1 MTRNPLQPLVR
12 SCLVVV
18 ALTFAHP
25 AVAAEAVPPDKH
37 LEQGLTALE
46 RGAFE
51 DAVSSLSEAA
61 RLYERASKP
70 TAQAAALMPLARA
83 YSAIGQYRQA
93 IKTLEAALEL
103 TEKSGEKAR
112 IAAVLAGLGN
122 AHIAIGSLPAAEGYL
137 QNSLS
142 LARALGDSALAA
154 SILNDLGNVSAMN
167 KKYPEAI
174 AAYRESIVLAK
185 RVGHRLLTARALTN
199 SAAALR
205 QNGAPQEAETSLDAA
220 FDHLRLLSPSHD
232 TAFGLTSVGLA
243 YRDLRPALQNAS
255 GRLSLR
261 AAEALNQAATVAEAL
276 GDRRTTS
283 YAWGYLGALYED
295 EGRYTEALQLTR
307 KAIFAA
313 QQQMNAPES
322 LYRWQWQAGR
332 LLKKQGTV
340 DDALSAYRRAVH
352 TLQSIRP
359 ELSVTY
365 GGLQTSF
372 RESVGPVY
380 FELVDLLLQR
390 AGSLQNR
397 DQVGAYLVEARAAVE
412 LLKAAELRDYFRDDC
427 VDTLLSKTTGLDV
440 VSRTAVVV
448 YPILLPDRMELL
460 VSLPTGLKRFS
471 VQVGAAALTREVR
484 ELRHKLEKRTT
495 REYLSHAQRLYEWL
509 MRPLEADLAALRI
522 DTLVFVPDGPLRTI
536 PMAALHDGKQ
546 FLVEKY
552 ALAITPGLNLTDP
565 RPINRQSMKVL
576 AVGVTEPVQGFP
588 PLPNVSVELEA
599 LRSLFGSTTLVN
611 REFVVS
617 KLEKELK
624 EEPFTIVHVASH
636 GHFGA
641 DVRDTF
647 LLAFDD
653 KLTIDRL
660 DQLVGVFKFRDDPLD
675 LLTLSACDTAAGDD
689 RAALGLAGVA
699 VKAGARSA
707 VATLWDINDRVSA
720 DLVVEFY
727 RELGNPAVSRAN
739 ALRRAQMKIL
749 ADPRYEHPGFWSPF
763 LLINNWL

>member
-122 AHIAIGSLPAAEGYL
+122 SHIAIGSLPAAEGYL

-154 SILNDLGNVSAMN
+154 SILNDLGNVSAIN

-220 FDHLRLLSPSHD
+220 FDHFRLLSPSHD

-261 AAEALNQAATVAEAL
+261 AAEALNQAATVA
-276 GDRRTTS
+276 
-283 YAWGYLGALYED
+283 
-295 EGRYTEALQLTR
+295 
-307 KAIFAA
+307 
-313 QQQMNAPES
+313 
-322 LYRWQWQAGR
+322 
-332 LLKKQGTV
+332 
-340 DDALSAYRRAVH
+340 
-352 TLQSIRP
+352 
-359 ELSVTY
+359 
-365 GGLQTSF
+365 
-372 RESVGPVY
+372 
-380 FELVDLLLQR
+380 
-390 AGSLQNR
+390 
-397 DQVGAYLVEARAAVE
+397 
-412 LLKAAELRDYFRDDC
+412 
-427 VDTLLSKTTGLDV
+427 
-440 VSRTAVVV
+440 
-448 YPILLPDRMELL
+448 
-460 VSLPTGLKRFS
+460 
-471 VQVGAAALTREVR
+471 
-484 ELRHKLEKRTT
+484 
-495 REYLSHAQRLYEWL
+495 
-509 MRPLEADLAALRI
+509 
-522 DTLVFVPDGPLRTI
+522 
-536 PMAALHDGKQ
+536 
-546 FLVEKY
+546 
-552 ALAITPGLNLTDP
+552 
-565 RPINRQSMKVL
+565 
-576 AVGVTEPVQGFP
+576 
-588 PLPNVSVELEA
+588 
-599 LRSLFGSTTLVN
+599 
-611 REFVVS
+611 
-617 KLEKELK
+617 
-624 EEPFTIVHVASH
+624 
-636 GHFGA
+636 
-641 DVRDTF
+641 
-647 LLAFDD
+647 
-653 KLTIDRL
+653 
-660 DQLVGVFKFRDDPLD
+660 
-675 LLTLSACDTAAGDD
+675 
-689 RAALGLAGVA
+689 
-699 VKAGARSA
+699 
-707 VATLWDINDRVSA
+707 
-720 DLVVEFY
+720 
-727 RELGNPAVSRAN
+727 
-739 ALRRAQMKIL
+739 
-749 ADPRYEHPGFWSPF
+749 
-763 LLINNWL
+763 